1 VTDQKDRPADPGLS
15 ATPDGAA
22 PEVSAVTPLLE
33 PRDGLPEVIT
43 SPNALANAT
52 RALRSGSGPIAVD
65 AERASG
71 YRYGHRAYLIQIRR
85 SGSGTLLIDPIAFD
99 DLSDLADA
107 LASDEWVLHA
117 ASQDLPC
124 LAELGLHPPTIF
136 DTELAGRLL
145 GHPRVGLGAMCE
157 SVLGLGLEKGHA
169 AADWSTRPLPED
181 WLRYAALD
189 VEVLIELRDAL
200 AAELELAGKSEW
212 AREEFAAVAAAP
224 PPPPRID
231 PWRRT
236 SGMHRVRKPRQLAVV
251 RELWLARDELARA
264 RDISPGRILPDRAI
278 VEAAVALPKTRDAL
292 VALPVFGGRANKR
305 QADRWFGAIERALQ
319 CPDHDLPPQTLPS
332 DAPPPARSWSD
343 KNPEAAARLGVL
355 RPAVAAL
362 ADEHHLPTENLLSP
376 DTVRRIAWE
385 PPVDTSEAAVAARL
399 REHGA
404 REWQIELT
412 ARPIAK
418 ALDRVQREAAVASD
432 GAAP

>member
-1 VTDQKDRPADPGLS
+1 VTDQKDRPAEAEAQDGS
-15 ATPDGAA
+15 ASEA
-22 PEVSAVTPLLE
+22 PPVTPLLE
-33 PRDGLPEVIT
+33 PRDGLPDVIT
-43 SPNALANAT
+43 TSEALAEAT
-52 RALRSGSGPIAVD
+52 DALRAGTGPIAVD

-85 SGSGTLLIDPIAFD
+85 AGSGTLLIDPIAFD
-99 DLSDLADA
+99 DLSHLAEV
-107 LASDEWVLHA
+107 LAADEWVLHA

-124 LAELGLHPPTIF
+124 LADLGLRPPTLF

-157 SVLGLGLEKGHA
+157 SVLGVGLEKGHA

-189 VEVLIELRDAL
+189 VEVLVELRDAL
-200 AAELELAGKSEW
+200 AAQLELSGKSEW
-212 AREEFAAVAAAP
+212 ARQEFAAVASAP
-224 PPPPRID
+224 PPPPRVD

-236 SGMHRVRKPRQLAVV
+236 SGMHRVRKPRQLAVI
-251 RELWLARDELARA
+251 RELWLARDALARA

-292 VALPVFGGRANKR
+292 VALPIFGGRANKR
-305 QADRWFGAIERALQ
+305 QADRWFGAVERALQ
-319 CPDHDLPPQTLPS
+319 CSERDLPPTTLKS

-343 KNPEAAARLGVL
+343 KNPDAAARLGVL

-376 DTVRRIAWE
+376 DTVRRIAWD
-385 PPVDTSEAAVAARL
+385 PPAEASEEAVADRL
-399 REHGA
+399 RTHGA
-404 REWQIELT
+404 REWQVTLT

-418 ALDRVQREAAVASD
+418 ALDRVQREAAVARD
-432 GAAP
+432 GAAS